1 MRRVAPLAAAV
12 LFALPVAACSVT
24 EAVYTQI
31 HVLNRTSTPVEI
43 RAPSADRFVAP
54 ACGEGYRVNFDASEA
69 AIRGPDGTPLAVIA
83 ATVPAGRVV
92 LQRLW
97 VVLTPDALR
106 LYPEASAPPPDI
118 PPCGGP
124 ARPIASPTA
133 PPPSGSA
140 GGPVGSA
147 GGPVGSAGGP
157 AGSAGGP
164 VGSAGETGRRVVG
177 VSHAIRVDF
186 RR

>member
-147 GGPVGSAGGP
+147 GGP